1 MQWGGDLGGTRVILD
16 REVEKNLLLP
26 SLHQLYPQ
34 VTTES
39 PFIVRMIALKVI
51 SNTGLEKGMEK
62 RKAVTSFLFANTI
75 KEMYRKHKPCK
86 QATALQCIKV

>member
-1 MQWGGDLGGTRVILD
+1 MGGTRVILD

-51 SNTGLEKGMEK
+51 SNTGSRRDGK
-62 RKAVTSFLFANTI
+62 
-75 KEMYRKHKPCK
+75 KESSYKFFIC
-86 QATALQCIKV
+86 